1 MEAEA
6 TLNRRQRR
14 QALKMPRKHNNRKI
28 GNSKRVQ
35 LIYDE
40 PVKIFVER
48 YITDHMLEKAISR
61 GLSKKKAL
69 ELYGKNRYRKNTNT
83 KIIKVIIHNNN

>member
-1 MEAEA
+1 MEASA

-14 QALKMPRKHNNRKI
+14 WALNMPRKHNNRKS
-28 GNSKRVQ
+28 NDARRVQ

-48 YITDHMLEKAISR
+48 YITDHMLEKAIR
-61 GLSKKKAL
+61 LGLSKKAAL
-69 ELYGKNRYRKNTNT
+69 AKYGKNRYRVNPEAKVS
-83 KIIKVIIHNNN
+83 KIIIHKY

>member
-1 MEAEA
+1 MEAMA

-14 QALKMPRKHNNRKI
+14 MALNMPRKHNNRAI
-28 GNSKRVQ
+28 TNSKRVQ

-48 YITDHMLEKAISR
+48 YITDHCLEKAIR
-61 GLSKKKAL
+61 LGLSKKAAL
-69 ELYGKNRYRKNTNT
+69 ARYGKNRYRVNPEAKVS
-83 KIIKVIIHNNN
+83 KIIIHKY